1 MSLPTQCEFPR
12 GGTSRVTTV
21 TLVPREGNET
31 LRLFATP
38 LHAWK
43 RLASSQ
49 KLTLLCAGVPLYLPS
64 MPSNVTSWRNTNQDW
79 NGFIHASDALRWG
92 GFPKVSLPTQC
103 LVPFSGN
110 KGYSRNP
117 RRFLQWKSSRLNQE
131 RYMHRSNTIYKPK
144 TIVNKQI
151 SGFWYERTTGE
162 GFLFNYLFLLEEE
175 LLWIMDCY
183 FGQKWWFE
191 VIWLNYVNDG
201 FCCFSLFHVNY
212 SKR

>member
-1 MSLPTQCEFPR
+1 MWHSGYPFPKVLLPTQCEFPR
-12 GGTSRVTTV
+12 GGTSRVPNV

-38 LHAWK
+38 LHAWE

-64 MPSNVTSWRNTNQDW
+64 MPSHVTSWRNTNQDW

-117 RRFLQWKSSRLNQE
+117 RRFPPTE
-131 RYMHRSNTIYKPK
+131 MHNTFDK
-144 TIVNKQI
+144 
-151 SGFWYERTTGE
+151 
-162 GFLFNYLFLLEEE
+162 LFKDLGMLRFFMYLKEVS
-175 LLWIMDCY
+175 Y
-183 FGQKWWFE
+183 FHQ
-191 VIWLNYVNDG
+191 
-201 FCCFSLFHVNY
+201 CCSYLIKKKY
-212 SKR
+212 SKKDFIVKHLYDLK